1 MQQIKILMK
10 RILNPTVFTSIIS
23 QIVILLTMFNINV
36 DTQQV
41 SIAVTAITTILIT
54 LGIMSNP
61 DTKNKTFL
69 DDIVFCKNCNK
80 KSPHV
85 LIKGDMVCKDCGTA
99 NK

>member
-41 SIAVTAITTILIT
+41 SLAVTAITTILIT

-69 DDIVFCKNCNK
+69 DDIVF
-80 KSPHV
+80 
-85 LIKGDMVCKDCGTA
+85 
-99 NK
+99 